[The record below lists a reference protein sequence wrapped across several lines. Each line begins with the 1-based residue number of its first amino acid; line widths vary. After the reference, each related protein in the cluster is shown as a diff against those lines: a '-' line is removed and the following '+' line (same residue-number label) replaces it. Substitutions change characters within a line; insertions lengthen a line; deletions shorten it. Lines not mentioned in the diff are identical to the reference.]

1 MRYASQPR
9 GAVSSLPSNWLLLS
23 HVGVV
28 HVVNGAVVEARL
40 RLVVDVFA
48 DGLCVEVSV
57 AKAGMCEVDGVVGVG
72 LCVVLNVVKA
82 AFFIAPFVMLSAAAA
97 AGRRVTLNLP
107 SVTLG
112 PATGDCAVATA
123 ASGLGGTG
131 CDA

>member
-1 MRYASQPR
+1 
-9 GAVSSLPSNWLLLS
+9 
-23 HVGVV
+23 VGVV

-82 AFFIAPFVMLSAAAA
+82 GFLYRTVRHAVGCRGGRPARNAQFTLSDARPCHR
-97 AGRRVTLNLP
+97 GLRC
-107 SVTLG
+107 
-112 PATGDCAVATA
+112 GD
-123 ASGLGGTG
+123 SSQRPGWDRL
-131 CDA
+131 